1 MALGSHWK
9 GDPSSSMC
17 CEETE
22 VKLSSS
28 QPTERADT
36 LWSVSVEKVAKS
48 RGQSPDGATP
58 DLHLTAGLFHLWEP
72 VRSLLFFNQIADNK
86 SQKYLQCSIRH
97 HGGYKDK
104 RDKLKSAHYLIIT

>member
-1 MALGSHWK
+1 MALGSNWK

-17 CEETE
+17 CEETG

-36 LWSVSVEKVAKS
+36 LWSVSVENVAKR

-72 VRSLLFFNQIADNK
+72 VDPFYF
-86 SQKYLQCSIRH
+86 
-97 HGGYKDK
+97 
-104 RDKLKSAHYLIIT
+104 LIK